1 MVEMTETARILHNAS
16 PRSLVILDEIGRG
29 TSTYDG
35 LSLAWAI
42 VEHLHDRIG
51 CRTLFATHYHELTDL
66 ARSLSGIVNLNVS
79 VKEWADDV
87 VFLHKIVPGAAD
99 KSYGIHVARLAGV
112 PRSVNERAKQ
122 ILAQLEAEHL
132 DQRGR
137 PKIGAGRAARQRGD
151 IQLTLF
157 APPEHPLL
165 EAIRAVD
172 VERLT
177 PLEALQL
184 LHRWRAEVAAE

>member
-1 MVEMTETARILHNAS
+1 M
-16 PRSLVILDEIGRG
+16 
-29 TSTYDG
+29 
-35 LSLAWAI
+35 
-42 VEHLHDRIG
+42 
-51 CRTLFATHYHELTDL
+51 
-66 ARSLSGIVNLNVS
+66 VNLNVS
-79 VKEWADDV
+79 VKEWQDEV

-132 DQRGR
+132 DERGR
-137 PKIGAGRAARQRGD
+137 PKIGAGRASRRRGD
-151 IQLTLF
+151 LQLTLF

-165 EAIRAVD
+165 ETIRGTDVD
-172 VERLT
+172 RLT

-184 LHRWRAEVAAE
+184 LHQWRAELAAE